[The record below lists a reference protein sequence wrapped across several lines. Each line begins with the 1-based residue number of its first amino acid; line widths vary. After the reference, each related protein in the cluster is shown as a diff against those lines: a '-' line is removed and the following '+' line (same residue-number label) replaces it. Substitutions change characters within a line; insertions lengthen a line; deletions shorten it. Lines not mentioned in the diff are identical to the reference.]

1 MISND
6 TALMAHLLRR
16 AGFGANRDEL
26 ESYLE
31 IGYDGAVEALLNP
44 SDPGNM
50 PDDLIRRYHVDQS
63 ELRDLPSSSAYW
75 MYRMISTSCPM
86 EEKTALFWHGLFATG
101 YSKLNQARSQLNQ
114 VEMFRRSG
122 LGSFEDLLVELSK
135 DPAMIVWLDNNENH
149 GASINE
155 NYGRE
160 LLELF
165 SMGIGNY
172 SEDDIKGC
180 ARAFTG
186 WTLGN
191 AEYMSVRAAKDSIWP
206 YGRIA
211 WHFDYREEDHDD
223 GEKTFLGE
231 TGRFNGEDIIAIIVK
246 QEATARF
253 VATRLFQFFA
263 ADEITEAGEK
273 TIEAM
278 MATYFSSGYQIRD
291 MLRTLFHSDYFKS
304 EEARFARV
312 KGPVEMVV
320 GAIRM
325 AGNYQD
331 PYLGIEGVANTMF
344 YMGQGL
350 LRPPTVEGWH
360 EGAEWIDS
368 GALVERVNFVA
379 KELSNV
385 SSPGVR
391 SIIERLEAGA
401 DQGVLQ
407 PSELADG
414 CLDLLGPIQVSE
426 ETRSVLVEYASRHGD
441 LDLNGHQP
449 GDQAEQRV
457 GDILRLVAATREY
470 QLA

>member
-6 TALMAHLLRR
+6 TVLMAHLLRR

-26 ESYLE
+26 EEYLAM
-31 IGYDGAVEALLNP
+31 GYEGAVETLLNP
-44 SDPGNM
+44 SDPDNM
-50 PDDLIRRYHVDQS
+50 PDDLIRRYHVEQS
-63 ELRDLPSSSAYW
+63 ELRDLPGSAAYW

-86 EEKTALFWHGLFATG
+86 EEKIALFWHSLFATG
-101 YSKLNQARSQLNQ
+101 YVKLNQARALLNQ
-114 VEMFRRSG
+114 VDMFRRSG
-122 LGSFEDLLVELSK
+122 LGSFEELLVELSK

-149 GASINE
+149 GSAINE
-155 NYGRE
+155 NFGRE

-172 SEDDIKGC
+172 TEDDVKEC

-191 AEYMSVRAAKDSIWP
+191 AEYMSIRAAKDSIWP

-211 WHFDYREEDHDD
+211 WHFDYRREDHDD

-231 TGRFNGEDIIAIIVK
+231 TGRFNGEEIIAIIVK

-253 VATRLFQFFA
+253 VATRLFQFFG
-263 ADEITEAGEK
+263 ADEVTEAGE
-273 TIEAM
+273 TVIEEM

-291 MLRTLFHSDYFKS
+291 MLRTLFHSGFFKS
-304 EEARFARV
+304 EDARFARV

-325 AGNYQD
+325 AGNYQS
-331 PYLGIEGVANTMF
+331 PSLGIEKVSNTMF
-344 YMGQGL
+344 FMGQGL
-350 LRPPTVEGWH
+350 LRPPTVDGWH

-379 KELSNV
+379 KELSDV
-385 SSPGVR
+385 HSPGVR
-391 SIIERLEAGA
+391 SIIDRLEANS
-401 DQGVLQ
+401 DQGVLK
-407 PSELADG
+407 PSDLADG
-414 CLDLLGPIQVSE
+414 CLDLMGPIQVSDA
-426 ETRSVLVEYASRHGD
+426 TRSVLVDYASRHGD

-449 GDQAEQRV
+449 GDQAEQQV
-457 GDILRLVAATREY
+457 GNMLRLVAATREY

>member
-1 MISND
+1 
-6 TALMAHLLRR
+6 
-16 AGFGANRDEL
+16 
-26 ESYLE
+26 
-31 IGYDGAVEALLNP
+31 
-44 SDPGNM
+44 
-50 PDDLIRRYHVDQS
+50 
-63 ELRDLPSSSAYW
+63 
-75 MYRMISTSCPM
+75 M

-291 MLRTLFHSDYFKS
+291 MLRTLFHSEYFKS

>member
-1 MISND
+1 MRNND

-16 AGFGANRDEL
+16 AGFGASRNEL
-26 ESYLE
+26 EEY
-31 IGYDGAVEALLNP
+31 IAMGYDGAVEALLNP

-50 PDDLIRRYHVDQS
+50 PDDLIRRYHVEQS
-63 ELRDLPSSSAYW
+63 ELRDLAGSAAYW

-86 EEKTALFWHGLFATG
+86 EEKIALFWHGLFATG
-101 YSKLNQARSQLNQ
+101 YAKLNQARSLLNQ
-114 VEMFRRSG
+114 VDMFRRSG

-149 GASINE
+149 GSAINE

-172 SEDDIKGC
+172 TEDDIKEC
-180 ARAFTG
+180 SRAFTG

-191 AEYMSVRAAKDSIWP
+191 AEYMAVRAAKDSIWP

-211 WHFDYREEDHDD
+211 WHFDYRDEDHAA

-231 TGRFNGEDIIAIIVK
+231 TGKFNGEDIIAIIAK
-246 QEATARF
+246 QESTARF

-263 ADEITEAGEK
+263 ADEITEDGEK
-273 TIEAM
+273 AIQEMIAS
-278 MATYFSSGYQIRD
+278 YFSSGYQIRA
-291 MLRTLFHSDYFKS
+291 MLRTLFHTDYFKS
-304 EEARFARV
+304 DEARFARV

-325 AGNYQD
+325 SGNYQN
-331 PYLGIEGVANTMF
+331 PALGIEKVSDTML

-350 LRPPTVEGWH
+350 LQPPTVEGWH
-360 EGAEWIDS
+360 EGSEWIDS
-368 GALVERVNFVA
+368 GALVERVNFA
-379 KELSNV
+379 ARELSDV
-385 SSPGVR
+385 TSPGVR
-391 SIIERLEAGA
+391 SIIDRLQAGA
-401 DQGVLQ
+401 DHGVLE
-407 PSELADG
+407 PSDLADR
-414 CLDLLGPIQVSE
+414 CLDLLGPIEVSD
-426 ETRSVLVEYASRHGD
+426 ETHSVLVQYANRHGS
-441 LDLNGHQP
+441 LDLNDHKP
-449 GDQAEQRV
+449 GDEAEQRV
-457 GDILRLVAATREY
+457 GNMLRLVAATREY

>member
-1 MISND
+1 MRNND

-16 AGFGANRDEL
+16 AGFGASRNEL
-26 ESYLE
+26 EEY
-31 IGYDGAVEALLNP
+31 IAMGYDGAVEALLNP

-50 PDDLIRRYHVDQS
+50 PDDLIRRYHVEQS
-63 ELRDLPSSSAYW
+63 ELRDLAGSAAYW

-86 EEKTALFWHGLFATG
+86 EEKIALFWHGLFATG
-101 YSKLNQARSQLNQ
+101 YAKLNQARSLLNQ
-114 VEMFRRSG
+114 VDMFRRSG

-149 GASINE
+149 GSAINE

-172 SEDDIKGC
+172 TEDDIKEC
-180 ARAFTG
+180 SRAFTG

-191 AEYMSVRAAKDSIWP
+191 AEYMAVRAAKDSIWP

-211 WHFDYREEDHDD
+211 WHFDYRDEDHDA

-231 TGRFNGEDIIAIIVK
+231 TGKFNGEDIIAIIAK
-246 QEATARF
+246 QESTARF

-263 ADEITEAGEK
+263 ADEITEDGEK
-273 TIEAM
+273 AIQEMIAS
-278 MATYFSSGYQIRD
+278 YFSSGYQIRA
-291 MLRTLFHSDYFKS
+291 MLRTLFPTDYFKS
-304 EEARFARV
+304 DEARFARV

-325 AGNYQD
+325 SGNYQN
-331 PYLGIEGVANTMF
+331 PALGIEKVSDTML

-350 LRPPTVEGWH
+350 LQPPTVEGWH
-360 EGAEWIDS
+360 EGSEWIDS
-368 GALVERVNFVA
+368 GALVERVNFA
-379 KELSNV
+379 ARELSDV
-385 SSPGVR
+385 TSPGVR
-391 SIIERLEAGA
+391 SIIDRLQAGA
-401 DQGVLQ
+401 DHGVLE
-407 PSELADG
+407 PSDLADR
-414 CLDLLGPIQVSE
+414 CLDLLGPIEVSD
-426 ETRSVLVEYASRHGD
+426 ETHSVLVQYANRHGS
-441 LDLNGHQP
+441 LDLNDHKP
-449 GDQAEQRV
+449 GDEAEQRV
-457 GDILRLVAATREY
+457 GNMLRLVAATREY

>member
-1 MISND
+1 MRNND

-16 AGFGANRDEL
+16 AGFGASRNEL
-26 ESYLE
+26 EEY
-31 IGYDGAVEALLNP
+31 IAMGYDGAVEALLNP

-50 PDDLIRRYHVDQS
+50 PDDLIRRYHVEQS
-63 ELRDLPSSSAYW
+63 ELRDLAGSAAYW

-86 EEKTALFWHGLFATG
+86 EEKIALFWHGLFATG
-101 YSKLNQARSQLNQ
+101 YAKLNQARSLLNQ
-114 VEMFRRSG
+114 VDMFRRSG

-149 GASINE
+149 GSAINE

-172 SEDDIKGC
+172 TEDDIKEC
-180 ARAFTG
+180 SRAFTG

-191 AEYMSVRAAKDSIWP
+191 AEYMAVRAAKDSIWP

-211 WHFDYREEDHDD
+211 WHFDYRDEDHDA

-231 TGRFNGEDIIAIIVK
+231 TGKFNGEDIIAIIAK
-246 QEATARF
+246 QESTARF

-263 ADEITEAGEK
+263 ADEITEDGEK
-273 TIEAM
+273 AIQEMIAS
-278 MATYFSSGYQIRD
+278 YFSSGYQIRA
-291 MLRTLFHSDYFKS
+291 MLRTLFHTDYFKS
-304 EEARFARV
+304 DEARFARV

-325 AGNYQD
+325 SGNYQN
-331 PYLGIEGVANTMF
+331 PALGIEKVSDTML

-350 LRPPTVEGWH
+350 LQPPTVEGWH
-360 EGAEWIDS
+360 EGSEWIDS
-368 GALVERVNFVA
+368 GALVERVNFA
-379 KELSNV
+379 ARELSDV
-385 SSPGVR
+385 TSPGVR
-391 SIIERLEAGA
+391 SIIDRLQAGA
-401 DQGVLQ
+401 DHGVLE
-407 PSELADG
+407 PSDLADQ
-414 CLDLLGPIQVSE
+414 CLDLLGPIEVSD
-426 ETRSVLVEYASRHGD
+426 ETHSVLVQYANRHGS
-441 LDLNGHQP
+441 LDLNDHKP
-449 GDQAEQRV
+449 GDEAEQRV
-457 GDILRLVAATREY
+457 GNMLRLVAATREY